1 MSMDN
6 LFGDT
11 SGISNW
17 WNKTMGGVGNFI
29 GDVVRASAAG
39 PGNIRGG
46 IPSNMPVPA
55 NLRPASQAP
64 KTGAL
69 DSAYQKQMQ
78 DTAAL
83 GGRSNLQ
90 SLIGG
95 ELGRQ
100 QMPQMPE
107 QQGFMGMSDA
117 ELMEFLLG
125 GSGGGGGVDLSG
137 YNNMLSDISGREAGL
152 GTRRGEQEAF
162 LSSLFE
168 AAQGRMATD
177 QEGLAAAVEAA
188 LESDQARRATEIGLV
203 RGADA
208 ERLATADQ
216 ARAALGVEGGPDLS
230 SAIAENAVA
239 GVGAGGSV
247 SERDARI
254 RESIERQQLQSQIAG
269 LTPMQQMASTSL
281 NRNYEDRLAALA
293 SERAAV
299 QAQMSQ
305 ARSAG
310 GSRGPS
316 VSEKLAAL
324 GFVGGLNAPADA
336 PPAPKLPTNAQ
347 GIDMLNYFSQ
357 LNPSNA
363 NLYSRVYNSLPTLLE
378 GYALDPV
385 TQRPRQP
392 IEIANQIVQA
402 NSSLAPAYDF
412 ILSLVQRAG

>member
-1 MSMDN
+1 MPSSLIPRN
-6 LFGDT
+6 LETAGR
-11 SGISNW
+11 
-17 WNKTMGGVGNFI
+17 MGG
-29 GDVVRASAAG
+29 SM
-39 PGNIRGG
+39 GG
-46 IPSNMPVPA
+46 
-55 NLRPASQAP
+55 
-64 KTGAL
+64 GAL
-69 DSAYQKQMQ
+69 GLSAP
-78 DTAAL
+78 
-83 GGRSNLQ
+83 
-90 SLIGG
+90 
-95 ELGRQ
+95 
-100 QMPQMPE
+100 QMPQ

-125 GSGGGGGVDLSG
+125 GSGGGGGVNLSG

-177 QEGLAAAVEAA
+177 QEGLAAAVQSA
-188 LESDQARRATEIGLV
+188 LESDQARRATEIELI
-203 RGADA
+203 RGKDA
-208 ERLATADQ
+208 ERLALSNA
-216 ARAALGVEGGPDLS
+216 AREAAGVEGGPSLVNEL
-230 SAIAENAVA
+230 AQNAVA

-299 QAQMSQ
+299 QAQMAQ

-316 VSEKLAAL
+316 VNEKLAAL
-324 GFVGGLNAPADA
+324 GFVGSLNAPADA

-357 LNPSNA
+357 LNPSNSD
-363 NLYSRVYNSLPTLLE
+363 LYSRVYNSLPTLLE